1 VQIDPGR
8 TDETQGRHDESPWN
22 WSAYTGLNRDNKA
35 VVEEEMEKRE
45 KGRNHEKCHL
55 LDLHQE
61 ESFQQVGHYEQ
72 CHHYRATKFFKK

>member
-1 VQIDPGR
+1 M
-8 TDETQGRHDESPWN
+8 ETYKMEVS
-22 WSAYTGLNRDNKA
+22 
-35 VVEEEMEKRE
+35 VEKRE